1 MINAPD
7 LDHNGLDLGPVR
19 ALFTDEE
26 RAAAKRLAR
35 AHRNLP
41 GTIDRDPAG
50 QGWRWLRDA
59 KIALRGIDPGP
70 AYRETPSRP
79 APNRRVYAKG
89 SPR

>member
-1 MINAPD
+1 MIHAPD
-7 LDHNGLDLGPVR
+7 FDHNGLDLGPVR

-41 GTIDRDPAG
+41 GTVDRDPAG
-50 QGWRWLRDA
+50 SGWRWLRDA

-70 AYRETPSRP
+70 VYRESTPAAAPSR
-79 APNRRVYAKG
+79 RTYTKG
-89 SPR
+89 SR